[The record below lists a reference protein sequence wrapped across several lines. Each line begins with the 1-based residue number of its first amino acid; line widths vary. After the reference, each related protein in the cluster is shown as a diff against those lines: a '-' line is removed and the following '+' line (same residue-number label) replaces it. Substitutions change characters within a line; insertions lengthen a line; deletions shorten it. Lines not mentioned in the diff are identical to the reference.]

1 MEGEKLAEG
10 SQTVRGFDEDSALKQ
25 EPLSFWDGVAI
36 KLGASIGSGILAL
49 PFGSRLGGF
58 PALVFWVIL
67 TGTFV
72 AITMLYVAETSMR
85 TRKPLQLSG
94 LARTYVGSLGS
105 WLMFAAVMINGL
117 GALTAYMTGS
127 GDVIGAALGIPDF
140 IGSLIFF
147 VPAAGVVWL
156 GLRVTGVSEK
166 LITFGM
172 VLLLLVLIVSTFI
185 GPGIR
190 WENLAYVSVLN
201 GIPIFSLV
209 LFSFISQYTVPAIAR
224 GFAQSG
230 NIRRLPACIVL
241 SQVILGSLFILVV
254 ASALGI
260 SGPEGIS
267 QVATLSWGQA
277 LGPWAF
283 VAGSIFTLLA
293 FITSFWAIG
302 ETALTN
308 VVDQLKFPSEWDK
321 RYRLVALSIVT
332 IPPFLVAYSGLVGFV
347 EAISFAGAFAGVLM
361 AVIPIMMVNRAR
373 RYGDRE
379 PEWTCG
385 KLAHPVIQG
394 AILIVFISAA
404 LYSVVT
410 LVS

>member
-1 MEGEKLAEG
+1 MADE
-10 SQTVRGFDEDSALKQ
+10 TVTRNTVDGFEESALKQ
-25 EPLSFWDGVAI
+25 EPISFWDGVAI

-58 PALVFWVIL
+58 PALVFWVLL

-94 LARTYVGSLGS
+94 LAQTYVGETGS

-117 GALTAYMTGS
+117 GALLAYTAGS
-127 GDVIGAALGIPDF
+127 GDVIGSALDIPNF
-140 IGSLIFF
+140 LGSLIFF
-147 VPAAGVVWL
+147 VPSVLVVWL
-156 GLRVTGVSEK
+156 GLKVTGVSEK
-166 LITFGM
+166 LITLGM
-172 VLLLLVLIVSTFI
+172 VLLLLVLIVATFI
-185 GPGIR
+185 GPGIQ
-190 WENLAYVSVLN
+190 WEYLAYVNVSS

-230 NIRRLPACIVL
+230 NVRRLPTCIVL
-241 SQVILGSLFILVV
+241 SQVILGALFILVV
-254 ASALGI
+254 VSALGV
-260 SGPEGIS
+260 SGPDGVTE
-267 QVATLSWGQA
+267 VATVAWGQA

-283 VAGSIFTLLA
+283 IAGGIFTLLA

-321 RYRLVALSIVT
+321 RYRLAAISIVT
-332 IPPFLVAYSGLVGFV
+332 IPPFVVAYSGLVGYV
-347 EAISFAGAFAGVLM
+347 EAISLAGAFAGVLM
-361 AVIPIMMVNRAR
+361 AVIPILMVNRAR
-373 RYGDRE
+373 RFGERE

-385 KLAHPVIQG
+385 KLAHPVVQI
-394 AILIVFISAA
+394 AILVVFVGAA
-404 LYSVVT
+404 LYT
-410 LVS
+410 ILDFF